1 MILRPPISTRTDTLF
16 PYTTL
21 FRSSPHAARGLPAP
35 VPRGATPD
43 RRRQAQILC
52 RSRVRGPLRQG
63 VMPFKRCEDLA
74 PENRPALGKIGRAS
88 CRERGCQYEWIS
100 VVAVSLKKKHNEK

>member
-74 PENRPALGKIGRAS
+74 PENRPALRS
-88 CRERGCQYEWIS
+88 PYS
-100 VVAVSLKKKHNEK
+100 VKSDSDAETTGLRTE

>member
-63 VMPFKRCEDLA
+63 EMPFKRCEDLA
-74 PENRPALGKIGRAS
+74 PENRPALRS
-88 CRERGCQYEWIS
+88 EEHTSELQSLMRS
-100 VVAVSLKKKHNEK
+100 SSAVFCLETKN